1 MNDSRSVLAGLLV
14 LAFVVAWTVAPP
26 AAAQEKKAAA
36 APERATKVLID
47 NDRVRVTES
56 VFKPG
61 ESNPMVHRDYRITRV
76 LKGNAPVVRT
86 YADGRTEKLEYKE
99 GAIFV
104 SEAGVSSTRN
114 AGNSEVVIYTV
125 TLKPQK

>member
-1 MNDSRSVLAGLLV
+1 MNNSRSVLAALLAP
-14 LAFVVAWTVAPP
+14 AFFMAWVVAPP
-26 AAAQEKKAAA
+26 AAAQEKKVAA

-61 ESNPMVHRDYRITRV
+61 ESNPMAHRDYRITRV
-76 LKGNAPVVRT
+76 LMGNAPVVQT

-104 SEAGVSSTRN
+104 SEAGPSSTRN
-114 AGNSEVVIYTV
+114 VGNYEVGIYTV
-125 TLKPQK
+125 ALKPQK